1 MAEAE
6 CRVTQFAHRVLT
18 GAVVAGPSVRAAC
31 ERHFKDLA
39 FGEDRGL
46 YFDHEAANRVYRF
59 FETKLRLNGGR
70 FENKPFLLHES
81 QAFRLGSLFGWQ
93 RHHEEFGHVRRF
105 RRFYD
110 EEGKGNGKSPL
121 AAGIGMYMLMADGEN
136 RAEVYA
142 AAAAKDQ
149 AMVLFRDAVAM
160 RKQSPWVS
168 ERVAVRGGSVP
179 QNMMYERRNSFFRP
193 ISPEGAHSGP
203 RPSCALADEVH
214 EHRNR
219 EVIDMLEA
227 GFKFRTQP
235 LLVMTTNS
243 GHDKRTLCWE
253 EHERAIKVAKGEIE
267 DDETF
272 AFVCDLDEG
281 DDPLEDESCWVKVN
295 PLLGVILEPKYLR
308 GVVREAKNMP
318 SKAAKIKR
326 LHFCIWTESDKTWIT
341 DKVLRRVLHDFNP
354 FEEHAGKEVNVGLDL
369 GARRDLT
376 AMAGVVETGT
386 VEITRVDETGEEVT
400 TTSPTYDAWVEAW
413 TPGGTIKE
421 RELEDKA
428 PYSLWVEQKHLFQS
442 DGDQVSLAQ
451 VVSRVRHWDE
461 VFKLRGLAYDRYAF
475 DQFKEVLEQ
484 QNVEVPAFSHPQGGI
499 KKAYIPDEEELKGR
513 YVQVA
518 GTDGQNVKVERDRPA
533 LWMPF
538 SKQLLEDAI
547 FEKRIRIRGNPVLV
561 SAILSAAVK
570 TDDWDNSWFIKR
582 ESTQRI
588 DPLIALAMAVG
599 LAYIKKLPSGRRKS
613 YLDSGDMVWG

>member
-6 CRVTQFAHRVLT
+6 CRVTRYAHRVLT
-18 GAVVAGPSVRAAC
+18 GQVVAGPSVRAAC

-46 YFDHEAANRVYRF
+46 YFDQEAAERVYRF

-70 FENKPFLLHES
+70 FEDKPFILHES
-81 QAFRLGSLFGWQ
+81 QAFRLGSLFGWKTI
-93 RHHEEFGHVRRF
+93 HPEYGPVRRF

-121 AAGIGMYMLMADGEN
+121 AAGIGMYMLMADNEN

-160 RKQSPWVS
+160 RNQSPWVAS
-168 ERVAVRGGSVP
+168 RVDVRGGSMP
-179 QNMMYERRNSFFRP
+179 QNMMYLKRNSFFRP

-214 EHRNR
+214 EHRTR

-253 EHERAIKVAKGEIE
+253 EHERAVKVAKGEIE
-267 DDETF
+267 DDSTF

-281 DDPLEDESCWVKVN
+281 DDPLEDESCWIKVN
-295 PLLGVILEPKYLR
+295 PLLGVILDYKYLR
-308 GVVREAKNMP
+308 GIVREARNMP

-341 DKVLRRVLHDFNP
+341 DKVLRRVLHDFDP
-354 FEEHAGKEVNVGLDL
+354 FREHKGKEVNVGLDL

-376 AMAGVVETGT
+376 AAAGVVETGM
-386 VEITRVDETGEEVT
+386 VEITRINEDGDEIVT
-400 TTSPTYDAWVEAW
+400 TAPTYDAWVEAW
-413 TPGGTIKE
+413 TPGGTIKD
-421 RELEDKA
+421 REIADKA
-428 PYSLWVEQKHLFQS
+428 PYSQWVEDGHLFKS

-451 VVSRVRHWDE
+451 VAARIQRWE
-461 VFKLRGLAYDRYAF
+461 ETFILRGLAYDRYAF
-475 DQFKEVLEQ
+475 DQFKEALDQ
-484 QNVEVPAFSHPQGGI
+484 QNVEVPTFSHPQGGI
-499 KKAYIPDEEELKGR
+499 KKAYIPDEEDVKSKFE
-513 YVQVA
+513 QVNNGA
-518 GTDGQNVKVERDRPA
+518 GQQVKIERERPA

-547 FEKRIRIRGNPVLV
+547 FENRIRLRGNPVLV

-570 TDDWDNSWFIKR
+570 TDDWENSWFIKR

-588 DPLIALAMAVG
+588 DPLIALAMAMG

-613 YLDSGDMVWG
+613 YLDGGQIQWG